1 MGYNSQQKLKD
12 NIAAIKIALE
22 WKQGQMPLPKHVETL
37 KRYAGFGG
45 LKAILYPNA
54 PKEEWVKLKAS
65 KEDLRL
71 YPDIIQLHQ
80 LLQQH
85 LNEVEYKQA
94 IDSIKNS
101 ILTAFYTPE
110 IIPQTVYTI
119 LKEQGIE
126 PKRIYEPSSGAGVFV
141 TEAAIAFPALE
152 NITAVE
158 KDMLTGRILSALG
171 SSIPVPV
178 SAQVKGFEDTLDAD
192 NGTHDLIIS
201 NIPFGNFRVFDGAFN
216 DESITSKIHNYFFAK
231 GLDKIKEGGLLAY
244 ITTDAFLNSPSNK
257 QAREYVF
264 NHADFISLNVL
275 PDNLMKDTGNTE
287 APSHLLIVQKNISKK
302 SLSVNEELFN

>member
-22 WKQGQMPLPKHVETL
+22 WKQGQMLLPKQVEAL

-45 LKAILYPNA
+45 LKAVLYPNA
-54 PKEEWVKLKAS
+54 PKEEWIKLKAS

-119 LKEQGIE
+119 LKEQGIK
-126 PKRIYEPSSGAGVFV
+126 PKRIYEPSSGAGIFV
-141 TEAAIAFPALE
+141 REAAIVFSGLE

-171 SSIPVPV
+171 SSLPVPV
-178 SAQVKGFEDTLDAD
+178 LVQVKGFEDTLDAD

-201 NIPFGNFRVFDGAFN
+201 NIPFGNFRVFDEAFN
-216 DESITSKIHNYFFAK
+216 DESITGKIHNYFLQRA
-231 GLDKIKEGGLLAY
+231 
-244 ITTDAFLNSPSNK
+244 
-257 QAREYVF
+257 
-264 NHADFISLNVL
+264 
-275 PDNLMKDTGNTE
+275 
-287 APSHLLIVQKNISKK
+287 
-302 SLSVNEELFN
+302 